1 MNSSNIKS
9 VLIFLLINM
18 DSIMM
23 KTAQF
28 LKRIRTF
35 LISLGIIVFFSK
47 NSAAS
52 HPVRLHSFTLLL
64 MQRLHMHSK
73 ICASFNQMP
82 CNDSKRAH
90 IAAKEDFNI
99 AFAFFP
105 PQILRLVRGLIFIF
119 NSLVII
125 RSYR

>member
-1 MNSSNIKS
+1 MNLSNIKT
-9 VLIFLLINM
+9 VLLFLINIY
-18 DSIMM
+18 SIM

-28 LKRIRTF
+28 RRKKTF
-35 LISLGIIVFFSK
+35 LISLGIIIVIFSE
-47 NSAAS
+47 NSAAH
-52 HPVRLHSFTLLL
+52 HPVHSFTLLP
-64 MQRLHMHSK
+64 MQRLHSK